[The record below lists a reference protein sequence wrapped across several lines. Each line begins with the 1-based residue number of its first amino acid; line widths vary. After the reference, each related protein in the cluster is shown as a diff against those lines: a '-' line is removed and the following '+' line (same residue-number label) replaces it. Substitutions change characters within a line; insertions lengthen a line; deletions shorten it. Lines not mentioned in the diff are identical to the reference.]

1 MSRVSHCLLV
11 HGHWQNEWD
20 LHNLLRRCVRPG
32 LIEFHL
38 SVLLINNAV
47 DVTGLYH
54 VLRIGDDVCVSG
66 DSGGRWHY
74 AANGPCSNE
83 VVTGRETR
91 SMNKSLPDSPAVLP
105 KWTEGTTADDFR
117 ISNAAMWHIYYGR
130 NVSTNRHSAL
140 TIVFNHSKW
149 INLHGN

>member
-1 MSRVSHCLLV
+1 MSIVSHCLLV

-74 AANGPCSNE
+74 AANWPCSNE
-83 VVTGRETR
+83 VVTGRD
-91 SMNKSLPDSPAVLP
+91 SLHEQIITGQLRGHAEVD
-105 KWTEGTTADDFR
+105 
-117 ISNAAMWHIYYGR
+117 
-130 NVSTNRHSAL
+130 
-140 TIVFNHSKW
+140 
-149 INLHGN
+149 

>member
-1 MSRVSHCLLV
+1 MGLFKCELSRIDLCTAEEMPLF
-11 HGHWQNEWD
+11 GNEWD

-83 VVTGRETR
+83 VVTERD
-91 SMNKSLPDSPAVLP
+91 SLHEQIITGQPHDPAEV
-105 KWTEGTTADDFR
+105 A
-117 ISNAAMWHIYYGR
+117 
-130 NVSTNRHSAL
+130 
-140 TIVFNHSKW
+140 
-149 INLHGN
+149 

>member
-1 MSRVSHCLLV
+1 MSAAPTPSDAIGPLITVISVSRVSHCLLI

-20 LHNLLRRCVRPG
+20 LHNLLRRCVRPS

-83 VVTGRETR
+83 VVTGRD
-91 SMNKSLPDSPAVLP
+91 SLHEQIITGQPRDPAEV
-105 KWTEGTTADDFR
+105 G
-117 ISNAAMWHIYYGR
+117 
-130 NVSTNRHSAL
+130 
-140 TIVFNHSKW
+140 
-149 INLHGN
+149 